1 MVVSITG
8 GSFTCGNLE
17 EYRDRLLAIF
27 SYYDGEI
34 WISEN
39 GLPEDAPC
47 LGILTGGDMSVI
59 SYFAE
64 DGSNYVTLGEKE
76 KDGFCLFCGGQHEVH
91 ACQIIDRKM
100 ALEGIL
106 AFYEK
111 KKLPEVLE
119 WDRVSG

>member
-8 GSFTCGNLE
+8 GSFICSNLE

-39 GLPEDAPC
+39 GLTEDAPC

-76 KDGFCLFCGGQHEVH
+76 KAAGSSGMGPSLGV
-91 ACQIIDRKM
+91 R
-100 ALEGIL
+100 
-106 AFYEK
+106 
-111 KKLPEVLE
+111 LP
-119 WDRVSG
+119 